1 VRGFSAAKSSWG
13 GVQVWPSICI
23 RLAPKAH
30 LGIVL
35 CLCLLGLLWVEEV
48 GGLLAGFV
56 GSSMPGAEG
65 LNPLEES
72 PLGVRALEA

>member
-30 LGIVL
+30 LDIVL

-48 GGLLAGFV
+48 GGLLVGSM
-56 GSSMPGAEG
+56 GSSMPGAG
-65 LNPLEES
+65 RLNPLEE
-72 PLGVRALEA
+72 